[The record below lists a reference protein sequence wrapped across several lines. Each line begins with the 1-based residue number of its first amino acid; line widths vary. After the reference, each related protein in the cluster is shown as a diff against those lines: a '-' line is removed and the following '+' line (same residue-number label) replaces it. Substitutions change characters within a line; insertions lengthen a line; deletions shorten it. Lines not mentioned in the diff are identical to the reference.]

1 MAEYAHASHTNSDP
15 QAHCGAL
22 RPRPEHA
29 GDRVVLGFLRRRG
42 AARAPAVWRARHAGT
57 LDPFMWA
64 EDAAHRRAEA
74 TPAGTSRRAARR
86 HAGRVGGALGPAVPN
101 FDDRSLGTA
110 AGLEV

>member
-1 MAEYAHASHTNSDP
+1 MAECVHASHTDSDP
-15 QAHCGAL
+15 QAHSGTL
-22 RPRPEHA
+22 PPRPEHA
-29 GDRVVLGFLRRRG
+29 GNRAVLWLLRRGG
-42 AARAPAVWRARHAGT
+42 ASGAPAVWRARHAGT